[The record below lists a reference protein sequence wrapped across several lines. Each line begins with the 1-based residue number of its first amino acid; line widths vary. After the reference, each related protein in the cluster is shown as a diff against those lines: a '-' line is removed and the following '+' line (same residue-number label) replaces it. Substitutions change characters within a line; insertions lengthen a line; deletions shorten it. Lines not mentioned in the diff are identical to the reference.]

1 MNIFRREK
9 RCQDIL
15 KPLLLLR
22 LWTQP
27 ISFFSEKGYYQFDFK
42 NATNTGTAAVELD
55 FGAGLRLIETVD
67 LTDTARDPFS
77 IVGNIKSARV
87 TPSQE
92 MTMSVYCERA

>member
-1 MNIFRREK
+1 MPGYNE
-9 RCQDIL
+9 
-15 KPLLLLR
+15 
-22 LWTQP
+22 T
-27 ISFFSEKGYYQFDFK
+27 ISAATTLDTTNFFFSEKGYYQFDFK
-42 NATNTGTAAVELD
+42 NATDTGTAAIELD

-77 IVGNIKSARV
+77 VVGNIKSARV